1 MKENSRQF
9 ILALAIFEV
18 IFIILFGFF
27 VRYDEDWTDEQLN
40 RNRFSCI
47 QTNDSYWSS
56 LKSRVQGNSKR
67 LYVHLNFKS

>member
-9 ILALAIFEV
+9 ILALAIFEI

-40 RNRFSCI
+40 RNQFSSI
-47 QTNDSYWSS
+47 LTNDSYW
-56 LKSRVQGNSKR
+56 L
-67 LYVHLNFKS
+67 LYVMVLKWY